1 MFKNKVTIDF
11 NMVEQIKEVKQYW
24 NQNTAIAKK
33 KRKEFLD
40 NAYKV
45 GGVVLVSYLIGN
57 VRGLKKGA
65 TFGQT
70 YVVNELE
77 RRR

>member
-11 NMVEQIKEVKQYW
+11 NLVEQIKEVQQYW
-24 NQNTAIAKK
+24 TQNTEIAKK
-33 KRKEFLD
+33 KRKEFLN

-45 GGVVLVSYLIGN
+45 GGIALVSYLIGKT
-57 VRGLKKGA
+57 RGLKKGI
-65 TFGQT
+65 TLGQT
-70 YVVNELE
+70 ALIYELD

>member
-57 VRGLKKGA
+57 TRGLRKGI
-65 TFGQT
+65 TLGQT
-70 YVVNELE
+70 ALMYELE

>member
-11 NMVEQIKEVKQYW
+11 NMVEQIEEMKQYW
-24 NQNTAIAKK
+24 TQNTAIAKK
-33 KRKEFLD
+33 KRKEFLN

-45 GGVVLVSYLIGN
+45 GGIALVSYLIGKT
-57 VRGLKKGA
+57 RGLKKGI
-65 TFGQT
+65 TLGQT
-70 YVVNELE
+70 ALMYELD

>member
-11 NMVEQIKEVKQYW
+11 NLVDQIKEVREYW
-24 NQNTAIAKK
+24 SQDTAVARQ

-40 NAYKV
+40 KAMKV

-57 VRGLKKGA
+57 LRGVKKGA
-65 TFGQT
+65 TFGNT
-70 YVVNELE
+70 YVVSDLD

>member
-11 NMVEQIKEVKQYW
+11 NMVEQIEEMKQYW
-24 NQNTAIAKK
+24 TQNTAIAKK
-33 KRKEFLD
+33 KRKEFLN

-45 GGVVLVSYLIGN
+45 GGIALVSYLIGKT
-57 VRGLKKGA
+57 RGLKKGI
-65 TFGQT
+65 TLGQT
-70 YVVNELE
+70 ALIYELD